1 MIQKGDIDMANNP
14 NRSDRYPLTTPK
26 DLTKEI
32 EAYKSSTD
40 HQTRNGA
47 IRALIR
53 YGLEFEYERKP
64 NLRETVRNKL
74 IEQKED

>member
-1 MIQKGDIDMANNP
+1 MIRKGESDMANNP
-14 NRSDRYPLTTPK
+14 HRSDRYPLSTPK

-32 EAYKSSTD
+32 EAYKSATG

-53 YGLEFEYERKP
+53 YGLEFEYEKKP
-64 NLRETVRNKL
+64 NLRETIKNKL
-74 IEQKED
+74 LEEKED